1 MSSKLTFMSWN
12 CRGIMS
18 SVPYLVEC
26 LKNHDVDICAL
37 QEHWLRRHC
46 VNVLESI
53 DSTYSSVNP
62 KCVDDSYPEAF
73 KIRMEGGVTFIVK
86 SSIVKYVE
94 SIDIED
100 TRITGI
106 EIHTIHSENIY
117 CFCVYLPAS
126 SKPFEHFRI
135 YVERLYDI
143 YMIYSQLGT
152 VIILGDIN
160 AKVNGPRSF
169 NSVRDKRSVTFAKFL
184 DELRLVSLHLQ
195 SFGEGNTFTFQSYE
209 SGPSTAI
216 DHILI
221 SKDNIS
227 LIDSARVLD
236 DHSFNVSDHHPI
248 IAKLILDNTVIAD
261 TETIIKQS
269 KVSWNKAREKNN
281 LEDFSFATSQHL
293 WGVEIP
299 SLGCSNCDIEC
310 YYSNIVD
317 AIQQA
322 ETETLPHKTFVKY
335 LKPYWTHHVNALHE
349 NMASKRQ
356 QWISCNR
363 PRGEHVIFQE
373 YKSAKRNFRRELRNA
388 YQKHMQE
395 TYNSLEKDFDIDQKR
410 LWSFLNKN
418 KKSKSC
424 LSRLIVNGRQCS
436 TQDDI
441 LDGWAE
447 HFESIFKQNTES
459 EPVSDKERA
468 ITKTVEV
475 AHKDFRGTFYN
486 NTKLNITVN
495 EVEKVLKCLKNN
507 KASGLDNIEYEH
519 LKYGGNSLR
528 NHMTKLFNLVCY
540 NFYSPKS
547 WKSSLIV
554 PLFKG
559 GKNVKVIQTHIE
571 E

>member
-1 MSSKLTFMSWN
+1 MKFTVRLVACVLLVFVGVNMANGEMQEDKGFLQKLVKRAVRCGKYRDSCSF
-12 CRGIMS
+12 
-18 SVPYLVEC
+18 L
-26 LKNHDVDICAL
+26 
-37 QEHWLRRHC
+37 
-46 VNVLESI
+46 SI
-53 DSTYSSVNP
+53 SL
-62 KCVDDSYPEAF
+62 F
-73 KIRMEGGVTFIVK
+73 VK

-94 SIDIED
+94 SIDIDD

-160 AKVNGPRSF
+160 AKVNGPRSL
-169 NSVRDKRSVTFAKFL
+169 NSVRDKRSETFAKFL

-227 LIDSARVLD
+227 LVDSARVLD

-248 IAKLILDNTVIAD
+248 IAKLTLDNTVIAD
-261 TETIIKQS
+261 TETIIKQY
-269 KVSWNKAREKNN
+269 KY
-281 LEDFSFATSQHL
+281 L
-293 WGVEIP
+293 WDVEIP
-299 SLGCSNCDIEC
+299 SLGCSNRDIEC
-310 YYSNIVD
+310 YFSNIVD

-322 ETETLPHKTFVKY
+322 ETETSPHKTFVKY
-335 LKPYWTHHVNALHE
+335 LKPYWTHPVNALHE
-349 NMASKRQ
+349 HMASKRQ
-356 QWISCNR
+356 LWISYNR
-363 PRGEHVIFQE
+363 PRGEHIIFQE

-395 TYNSLEKDFDIDQKR
+395 TYDSLEKDFDIDQKR

-441 LDGWAE
+441 LDG
-447 HFESIFKQNTES
+447 
-459 EPVSDKERA
+459 
-468 ITKTVEV
+468 
-475 AHKDFRGTFYN
+475 
-486 NTKLNITVN
+486 
-495 EVEKVLKCLKNN
+495 
-507 KASGLDNIEYEH
+507 
-519 LKYGGNSLR
+519 
-528 NHMTKLFNLVCY
+528 
-540 NFYSPKS
+540 
-547 WKSSLIV
+547 
-554 PLFKG
+554 
-559 GKNVKVIQTHIE
+559 
-571 E
+571 